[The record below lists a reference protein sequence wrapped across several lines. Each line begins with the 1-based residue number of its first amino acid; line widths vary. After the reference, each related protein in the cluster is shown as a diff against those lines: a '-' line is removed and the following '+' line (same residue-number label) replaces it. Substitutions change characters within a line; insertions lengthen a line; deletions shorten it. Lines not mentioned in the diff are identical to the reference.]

1 MSENLQNRQKF
12 VKSDKKLG
20 HFGAHRPKLVHGMTK
35 LPHGVTKN
43 FFANFPLTLLKSLD
57 HGFFMGKKHYKFV
70 KMIENFRTFYLSDTK
85 SFGRLNF
92 RTRPGN

>member
-1 MSENLQNRQKF
+1 MSENVRNLRKF

-35 LPHGVTKN
+35 LAHGVTKN

-57 HGFFMGKKHYKFV
+57 HGLYG
-70 KMIENFRTFYLSDTK
+70 
-85 SFGRLNF
+85 
-92 RTRPGN
+92 